1 MKKKILLGMA
11 VVLIICQFIR
21 PQKNIGEIYGE
32 NDVTK
37 LISTSEDVKNLL
49 NTACMDCHSNNTVYP
64 FYAEIAPASWWL
76 KSHIDDGKKHLNF
89 SDFKT
94 YPLKRQDHKLEE
106 VIEMIEQNEMP
117 LPSYTWIH
125 RNAIL
130 NETQKSLLINW
141 AKEGRK
147 ELNYLGEIK

>member
-89 SDFKT
+89 SDFNT
-94 YPLKRQDHKLEE
+94 YTLKRQDHKLEE

-117 LPSYTWIH
+117 LSSYTWIH

>member
-1 MKKKILLGMA
+1 MKKKILLGIA
-11 VVLIICQFIR
+11 VVLVICQFIR

-37 LISTSEDVKNLL
+37 LINTSEDVKNLL

-125 RNAIL
+125 RNAVL
-130 NETQKSLLINW
+130 NENQKSLLINW